1 MTLLRTARR
10 TRQAWHYVLAAAL
23 LLAQWAG
30 IAHGFEHVRYEF
42 ALAHY
47 VALAQQTHQV
57 AGAAASQP
65 ADDGAP
71 PALDHSRDR
80 CVVFHALDCV
90 AVSAAQPVL
99 ASATRFVGLSD
110 FVVVPRAA
118 DAPPFSSRAP
128 PILS

>member
-1 MTLLRTARR
+1 MISKR
-10 TRQAWHYVLAAAL
+10 TRRAWHYVLAAAL

-47 VALAQQTHQV
+47 VALAHQET
-57 AGAAASQP
+57 GAEASQP
-65 ADDGAP
+65 SDDGVP
-71 PALDHSRDR
+71 PALDHSRDH
-80 CVVFHALDCV
+80 CIAFHALDCV

-99 ASATRFVGLSD
+99 ASATRFEGLRYL
-110 FVVVPRAA
+110 VVLARAA